1 MTRYCVKCRKDF
13 DFTIKSIKDMDN
25 LVCPECGLKIDKNSR
40 NPDLDKSEDRERT
53 ADAIGA
59 AVSVMA
65 RINYIF
71 YITVSLVACAAY
83 FFHLDTL
90 LYVMTGISLGVFFIQ
105 LFSQSLS
112 FRTGLIF
119 LPVGAAAGY
128 FIFKSIQ
135 GACLGIAVVFIIRHL
150 LRNLFFFIFNKLLSI
165 SDSGKK

>member
-25 LVCPECGLKIDKNSR
+25 LICPECGLKIDKNSR
-40 NPDLDKSEDRERT
+40 NPDLDKSEDREKT
-53 ADAIGA
+53 AEAIGSA
-59 AVSVMA
+59 FHVMA

-71 YITVSLVACAAY
+71 YVTASLVAVAAY

-90 LYVMTGISLGVFFIQ
+90 LYVMTGISLAVFFVQ

-119 LPVGAAAGY
+119 LPAGAAAGY
-128 FIFKSIQ
+128 FILKSVQ

-150 LRNLFFFIFNKLLSI
+150 FRHLFFFIFNKLI
-165 SDSGKK
+165 SASNSGKK